1 MRQCEY
7 ADQTFL
13 FYSTYCCII
22 VCESK
27 TGIYRQ
33 GDQLFIA
40 LSGTPLFPVKMLERY
55 FVTATLTDA
64 TSNDFIFHA
73 IMFCSKTKKQRLR
86 PDKFKSGEK
95 YFSEQAFNVRI
106 RS

>member
-1 MRQCEY
+1 MRIRRS
-7 ADQTFL
+7 DVS

-27 TGIYRQ
+27 TVIYRQ

-40 LSGTPLFPVKMLERY
+40 LSGTQLFPVKMLERY

-64 TSNDFIFHA
+64 TSNDFIVHA
-73 IMFCSKTKKQRLR
+73 IMFCSKTKKQRLM